1 MEMLRQ
7 TVIAPLRGY
16 EKFAAHGLFPPSGVL
31 FYGPPGTGKTAL
43 ARAAANDANAAFFVI
58 NGPDIVSEYLGES
71 ESCLKGI
78 FAAARVLAPSV
89 IFIDEIDALAPC
101 RGGSSGQGSSQSP
114 VSARLVTTLLTEL
127 DSVKGHAVVVLAA
140 TNRVNALDES
150 LRRPGRLDKE
160 IEVGVPSEKDRAD
173 ILRKMLVGIK
183 HSLHDDDVV
192 SLAGEAHG
200 FVGADISALCTEAAM
215 AALRRAVGF
224 GGIKSCTITVED
236 FNHAK
241 SIVRPSALRELVLE
255 TPKVKWED
263 IGGNEDAKQQLKEIV
278 EWPRMFQDSLSRI
291 GASPPRGVLL
301 YGPPGCS
308 KTLLAKAVAREA
320 NMNFM
325 AIKGPELFNKFVGES
340 EKALRNVFEK

>member
-1 MEMLRQ
+1 MC
-7 TVIAPLRGY
+7 
-16 EKFAAHGLFPPSGVL
+16 LFLIWASQ
-31 FYGPPGTGKTAL
+31 
-43 ARAAANDANAAFFVI
+43 
-58 NGPDIVSEYLGES
+58 
-71 ESCLKGI
+71 
-78 FAAARVLAPSV
+78 V
-89 IFIDEIDALAPC
+89 IFIDEIDAVAPS

-140 TNRVNALDES
+140 TNRVKALDES

-160 IEVGVPSEKDRAD
+160 IEVGVPSEKDRED
-173 ILRKMLVGIK
+173 ILRKMLAGVR
-183 HSLHDDDVV
+183 HSLSDAYVV
-192 SLAGEAHG
+192 ALAEEAHG
-200 FVGADISALCTEAAM
+200 FVGADISALCSEAAM
-215 AALRRAVGF
+215 AALRRAVAF
-224 GGIKSCTITVED
+224 GGIRSCTITIDD

-241 SIVRPSALRELVLE
+241 SIVRPSALREVVLE
-255 TPKVKWED
+255 TPKVSTYALLLIGTILNCRALFIQVKWED

-291 GASPPRGVLL
+291 GATPPRGVLL

-325 AIKGPELFNKFVGES
+325 AIKGPELFSKFVGES